1 MYKNAK
7 ELIEKEITTD
17 LEIQIYKSIK
27 NGIEV
32 YKEFENENSFLFSG
46 SLSNNVMPRIIT
58 YCVEKQFSPEMYVSK
73 EGFNSRII
81 KVNNFGYEVAE
92 IKNDNLVIHFSKVK
106 GGIFKASSAKYKL
119 KYAKNNSFMDN
130 QMIIGEMNNNL
141 TVKDGLYYG
150 MVTYSIDE
158 SRKLKTLNL
167 LIPNSQI
174 TSYLENIDIKKIA
187 EKFNVIEDK
196 EENYKKI
203 VSLKEDILNKRE
215 LFIKE

>member
-1 MYKNAK
+1 
-7 ELIEKEITTD
+7 
-17 LEIQIYKSIK
+17 
-27 NGIEV
+27 
-32 YKEFENENSFLFSG
+32 
-46 SLSNNVMPRIIT
+46 
-58 YCVEKQFSPEMYVSK
+58 
-73 EGFNSRII
+73 
-81 KVNNFGYEVAE
+81 
-92 IKNDNLVIHFSKVK
+92 
-106 GGIFKASSAKYKL
+106 
-119 KYAKNNSFMDN
+119 
-130 QMIIGEMNNNL
+130 
-141 TVKDGLYYG
+141 